1 MSQQTSPTA
10 GPITPPPTSSGLDT
24 FGFGQISTAAP
35 TVSAAGN
42 PLISQDQSSLTQY
55 VLQQTGGYP
64 VTIGDIPG
72 GPANTTPTTIGAA
85 LQDYWDL
92 PPDQLM
98 QLQTQLFD
106 AGYYVDG
113 NGQPMQAGSIVFGT
127 HDSQSWTAFARALEA
142 AASSGTPLATVLQK
156 NIASGA
162 GAAARAT
169 LPQAV
174 QGGGNTYSI
183 DLSNPQD
190 VRYAADQIFQAALGR
205 NATGAE
211 VDSITGKL
219 RSQQTAQGLAKEQ
232 GAETSAQQRYGASVA
247 QRNTAYQFQTTPR
260 YANGPIPSGPFNN
273 PSDWSAAL
281 LGFMGMPV
289 TASNVAA
296 VSAWVQKSGKFSD
309 GTFNPLGTSNPEG
322 GSQTKG
328 GSQQFQNWAQGIEAT
343 ASELN
348 SGKFQAVI
356 TALQS
361 GNASTAFSSDKTTTA
376 ELSSWSNGS
385 YSQVKADAN
394 TTTAAAQSAQAW
406 QAQQGTP
413 AVPGVRG
420 VMGVSRNNLNTLGAP
435 TAGQNVPGQ
444 AGTPSTFPSTNY
456 ADINQ
461 GQQPPNPGDTYV
473 NPVTVYSVNPASES
487 AAAYQ
492 EATTG
497 ANLVPHLGNEYL
509 NAYQSILA
517 MIKNGGPTG

>member
-1 MSQQTSPTA
+1 MSQTTSPTTVP
-10 GPITPPPTSSGLDT
+10 GITGTASGGGDL
-24 FGFGQISTAAP
+24 FGFGQVTTNAP
-35 TVSAAGN
+35 TVSSST

-64 VTIGDIPG
+64 VTIGNIPG
-72 GPANTTPTTIGAA
+72 GPSNTAPTTIGQA
-85 LQDYWDL
+85 LQEFWDL

-98 QLQTQLFD
+98 QLQTTLFD
-106 AGYYVDG
+106 AGFYVDG

-142 AASSGTPLATVLQK
+142 AASSGKPLADVLQS

-174 QGGGNTYSI
+174 QGGGNTYTI
-183 DLSNPQD
+183 DLSNPEN
-190 VRYAADQIFQAALGR
+190 VRFAADQIFQAALGR
-205 NATGAE
+205 NATAAE
-211 VDSITGKL
+211 VGDITGKL
-219 RSQQTAQGLAKEQ
+219 RGQETAQGMAKEQ
-232 GAETSAQQRYGASVA
+232 GAEQSAQQRYQASIA
-247 QRNTAYQFQTTPR
+247 QRNTAYQFETTPR
-260 YANGPIPSGPFNN
+260 YANGAIPSGPFNSA
-273 PSDWSAAL
+273 SDWSAAL

-296 VSAWVQKSGKFSD
+296 MTAWVQRSGKFGD
-309 GTFNPLGTSNPEG
+309 GSYNPLGTSNPEG

-328 GSQQFQNWAQGIEAT
+328 GTQDFQNWAQGIEAT

-348 SGKFQAVI
+348 SGKFQSVI
-356 TALQS
+356 AALQS
-361 GNASTAFSSDKTTTA
+361 GNATAAFSSDKATTQ
-376 ELSSWSNGS
+376 ELSSWSGGKYGAVNT
-385 YSQVKADAN
+385 DAN
-394 TTTAAAQSAQAW
+394 STQAAAQSAQAW

-413 AVPGVRG
+413 GTPDQRI
-420 VMGVSRNNLNTLGAP
+420 MGVSSS
-435 TAGQNVPGQ
+435 NVPRAYQNIPGQ
-444 AGTPSTFPSTNY
+444 PATPATQPSTNY
-456 ADINQ
+456 ADMNQ

-487 AAAYQ
+487 SAAYQ

-509 NAYQSILA
+509 SAYQAILS
-517 MIKNGGPTG
+517 MIKNGGPTS

>member
-1 MSQQTSPTA
+1 MSQTSSPTTVPGITAPA
-10 GPITPPPTSSGLDT
+10 GGAGVD
-24 FGFGQISTAAP
+24 FGFGQVATNTP
-35 TVSAAGN
+35 TVSSTT

-55 VLQQTGGYP
+55 VLQKTGGYP
-64 VTIGDIPG
+64 VTIGNIPG
-72 GPANTTPTTIGAA
+72 GPTDTAPTTIGQA
-85 LQDYWDL
+85 LQEFWDL
-92 PPDQLM
+92 PPNQLM
-98 QLQTQLFD
+98 QLQTMLFD

-142 AASSGTPLATVLQK
+142 AASSNTPLATVLQN
-156 NIASGA
+156 NINSGA

-174 QGGGNTYSI
+174 QGGGNTYTI
-183 DLSNPQD
+183 DLSNPED

-205 NATGAE
+205 NANDSE
-211 VDSITGKL
+211 VTDITSKL
-219 RSQQTAQGLAKEQ
+219 RSQETAQGVAKEQ
-232 GAETSAQQRYGASVA
+232 GAEQSSQARYQASVA

-260 YANGPIPSGPFNN
+260 YANGAIPSGPFN
-273 PSDWSAAL
+273 SATDWSAAL

-296 VSAWVQKSGKFSD
+296 VAAWVQRSGKFGD
-309 GTFNPLGTSNPEG
+309 GSYNPLGTSNPEG

-328 GSQQFQNWAQGIEAT
+328 GTQDFQNWAQGIEAT

-348 SGKFQAVI
+348 SGKFNNVI

-361 GNASTAFSSDKTTTA
+361 GNAAAAFASDKATTQ
-376 ELSSWSNGS
+376 ELSSWSDGKYGAVS
-385 YSQVKADAN
+385 TDQS
-394 TTTAAAQSAQAW
+394 TTQAAAQSAQAW
-406 QAQQGTP
+406 QAQQGSPSTP
-413 AVPGVRG
+413 SYRG

-435 TAGQNVPGQ
+435 TAGVNVPS
-444 AGTPSTFPSTNY
+444 TPGAPSSYPSTNY

-497 ANLVPHLGNEYL
+497 ANRIPYEGNTYL

-517 MIKNGGPTG
+517 MIKAGGPTA